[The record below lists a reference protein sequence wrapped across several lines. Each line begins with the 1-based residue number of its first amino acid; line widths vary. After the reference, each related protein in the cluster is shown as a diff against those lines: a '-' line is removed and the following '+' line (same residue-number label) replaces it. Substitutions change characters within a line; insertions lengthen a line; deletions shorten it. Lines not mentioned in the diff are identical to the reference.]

1 MVDHYVS
8 FLRAWFAAHPPVE
21 PSRFVAN
28 LNFDMPQIF
37 GPARDVVA
45 IGRDKSTLG
54 DLLADVAARFEL
66 ADGTRRRVEDDP
78 TPGAGRFYRSDQLH
92 FARMGVPG
100 IYVGPGTDY
109 LEAPTTDPVAYRA
122 EHYHQVSDEVR
133 DVWNFEGLA
142 ADARLL
148 LLAILEVANRDDAP
162 EWKPGSEFSRS
173 R

>member
-1 MVDHYVS
+1 M
-8 FLRAWFAAHPPVE
+8 
-21 PSRFVAN
+21 SRV
-28 LNFDMPQIF
+28 LE
-37 GPARDVVA
+37 R
-45 IGRDKSTLG
+45 T
-54 DLLADVAARFEL
+54 
-66 ADGTRRRVEDDP
+66 TRP
-78 TPGAGRFYRSDQLH
+78 HQ
-92 FARMGVPG
+92 VPG
-100 IYVGPGTDY
+100 GVQAAQ
-109 LEAPTTDPVAYRA
+109 LRMAVAQLVA